1 MLWALVWTVLGLA
14 ALAVLGL
21 LVRRDVKAALAL
33 LRELAAA
40 SEQLARVSAATGR
53 ADGTG
58 PADRTGPADGSGPT
72 GRPVTSEAPGVHLP
86 AALGGLRA
94 AEAELRRWLDWPI
107 GARDARGPGDGRT
120 MLEQR
125 PPLEV

>member
-1 MLWALVWTVLGLA
+1 VLWALAWTVLALS

-40 SEQLARVSAATGR
+40 SEQLARVSAATGERSRPPR
-53 ADGTG
+53 A
-58 PADRTGPADGSGPT
+58 PAGAPPA
-72 GRPVTSEAPGVHLP
+72 TSTSPGVHLP
-86 AALGGLRA
+86 AALGGWRA

-107 GARDARGPGDGRT
+107 GAGDARSAGDGRT
-120 MLEQR
+120 MHEQR

>member
-1 MLWALVWTVLGLA
+1 VLWALVWTVLGLA

-40 SEQLARVSAATGR
+40 SEQLARVSAATGP
-53 ADGTG
+53 G
-58 PADRTGPADGSGPT
+58 PSGA
-72 GRPVTSEAPGVHLP
+72 PVTSEAPGVHLP

>member
-53 ADGTG
+53 DDSTG
-58 PADRTGPADGSGPT
+58 PVDGSGPT

>member
-1 MLWALVWTVLGLA
+1 MLWALVWTVL
-14 ALAVLGL
+14 ALGSLVVLGL
-21 LVRRDVKAALAL
+21 LVRRDVKALLAL

-40 SEQLARVSAATGR
+40 SEQLARVSAAAAAR
-53 ADGTG
+53 SE
-58 PADRTGPADGSGPT
+58 PVRSPADGA
-72 GRPVTSEAPGVHLP
+72 PVTSRPSGVHLP

-107 GARDARGPGDGRT
+107 GARDARSAGDGRT
-120 MLEQR
+120 MHEQR

>member
-1 MLWALVWTVLGLA
+1 VLWALVWTVL
-14 ALAVLGL
+14 ALGALVVLGL
-21 LVRRDVKAALAL
+21 LARRDVKALLAL

-40 SEQLARVSAATGR
+40 SEQLDRVSAAAAAR
-53 ADGTG
+53 SE
-58 PADRTGPADGSGPT
+58 PVRSEPVRSPADGAPVAS
-72 GRPVTSEAPGVHLP
+72 RPSGVHLP

-107 GARDARGPGDGRT
+107 GARDARSAGDGRT
-120 MLEQR
+120 MHEQR